1 MFVLSQWILRLFLE
15 PLFEIRSLGPRLR
28 ALLYERAN
36 RMHSVNEESREL
48 QKQVRRIAADFAE
61 KSSYVPFYHMFAK
74 IFALPTPDEMDR
86 LIQLLTGI
94 SNSVCQQDP
103 LNPIDPKIN
112 EVFSLLNLRGIGPW
126 KPYKRT

>member
-1 MFVLSQWILRLFLE
+1 MVTFLTILTGVFVFVLSQWILRLFLE

-61 KSSYVPFYHMFAK
+61 KSSYVCRSTICSRKYLRCQF
-74 IFALPTPDEMDR
+74 
-86 LIQLLTGI
+86 QL
-94 SNSVCQQDP
+94 
-103 LNPIDPKIN
+103 
-112 EVFSLLNLRGIGPW
+112 R
-126 KPYKRT
+126 

>member
-15 PLFEIRSLGPRLR
+15 PLLEIRSLGPRLR